1 MRIINVAIDGPAG
14 AGKSTIA
21 KAAAKELGL
30 IYVDTGAMYRTLGL
44 AATEK
49 GVDMDDGDALRE
61 LLDSI
66 DMGIKYIEGTQHVF
80 MGDRDVSDDIRRP
93 EISMAAS
100 RVSARPQVRK
110 ALVALQQEMAKRQS
124 VVMDGRDICM
134 YVLPDAD
141 VKIYLTASVRARA
154 ERRLAQLL
162 ESGTKDITLE
172 QVCADIEKRDY
183 DDMHR
188 ESSPLMQAPDAKLID
203 TSELT
208 LEESIQT
215 VISYIKEK
223 THDIQHC

>member
-1 MRIINVAIDGPAG
+1 MKIINVAIDGPAG

-44 AATEK
+44 AAFEN
-49 GVDMDDGDALRE
+49 GVNMDDGEALRE
-61 LLDSI
+61 LLDNI
-66 DMGIKYIEGTQHVF
+66 DLGIKYIEGTQHVF
-80 MGDRDVSDDIRRP
+80 MGARDVSEDIRRP

-110 ALVALQQEMAKRQS
+110 ALVALQQDMAKRQS

-141 VKIYLTASVRARA
+141 VKIYLTASVQARA
-154 ERRLAQLL
+154 ERRLSQLL
-162 ESGTKDITLE
+162 EGGNADVTLE
-172 QVCADIEKRDY
+172 RVCADIEKRDY

-188 ESSPLMQAPDAKLID
+188 ESSPLVQAPDAKLVD

-223 THDIQHC
+223 TGYVL

>member
-1 MRIINVAIDGPAG
+1 MSIINVAIDGPAG

-44 AATEK
+44 AASER
-49 GVDMDDGDALRE
+49 GVDMDDGDALKA
-61 LLDSI
+61 LLDEI
-66 DMGIKYIEGTQHVF
+66 DMSIRYIDGTQHVF
-80 MGDRDVSDDIRRP
+80 IGDRDVSEDIRRP

-110 ALVALQQEMAKRQS
+110 ALVALQQDMAKRQS

-134 YVLPDAD
+134 YVLPKAD
-141 VKIYLTASVRARA
+141 VKIYLTASVKARA
-154 ERRLAQLL
+154 QRRLAQLL
-162 ESGTKDITLE
+162 ESGTVDQSLE
-172 QVCADIEKRDY
+172 SVCADIEKRDY

-188 ESSPLMQAPDAKLID
+188 ESSPLCQAPDAKLID

-208 LEESIQT
+208 LEQSIQT

-223 THDIQHC
+223 THDI

>member
-1 MRIINVAIDGPAG
+1 MKIINVAIDGPAG

-21 KAAAKELGL
+21 KAAAAELGL

-44 AATEK
+44 AAAEG
-49 GVDMDDGDALRE
+49 GVSMDDGDALRA
-61 LLDSI
+61 LLDSM
-66 DMGIKYIEGTQHVF
+66 DMGIKYIDGTQHVF
-80 MGDRDVSDDIRRP
+80 IGDRDVSEDIRRP

-100 RVSARPQVRK
+100 RVSAWPQVRK
-110 ALVALQQEMAKRQS
+110 ALVALQQDMAKRQS

-134 YVLPDAD
+134 HVLPEAD

-154 ERRLAQLL
+154 ERRLAQLR
-162 ESGTKDITLE
+162 ESGNADVTLE

-188 ESSPLMQAPDAKLID
+188 ESSPLQQAPDARLID

-223 THDIQHC
+223 TANVL